1 MSTSH
6 SPNGDGPNRGF
17 FNSSNADFTRWNVV
31 NNIFALLFVQLIE
44 ALAIALEGN
53 ALRLRELSQR

>member
-17 FNSSNADFTRWNVV
+17 FNSTNADHTRRNVI
-31 NNIFALLFVQLIE
+31 NDISALLFVQLIE
-44 ALAIALEGN
+44 TLPIALEGK
-53 ALRLRELSQR
+53 AFRLRELSQR